1 MAKPDSMRSLKIVRG
16 EIDASDRTTSLL
28 FPNRDQGPWLP
39 FERFAETI
47 TTSRTK
53 LERHPHRGEEV
64 LLYVLDGEIEHVDGS
79 GHRETLGAG
88 SLAFLTSH
96 EEMSHELATV
106 KGKRARWLSIVV
118 RIPWHTDPPPTKIQ
132 IKGVGDPTQAAD
144 GTIQTPV
151 VGPLARAD
159 SFSGFQ
165 LLDLEFAKDGTAF
178 FRIGR
183 DHRAA
188 AYVLT
193 GSGKIE
199 GSRMEPGSGVL
210 MENLPGLAIGGTPGF
225 RVALA
230 SVPVPTE
237 HADDDSERARKRVK

>member
-1 MAKPDSMRSLKIVRG
+1 MAKPDSTRNLKIVTG

-53 LERHPHRGEEV
+53 MERHPHRGEEV
-64 LLYVLDGEIEHVDGS
+64 LIYVLDGEIEHVDGA
-79 GHRETLGAG
+79 GHRDTLSPG
-88 SLAFLTSH
+88 SLALLTAH
-96 EEMSHELATV
+96 EEIAHELATV
-106 KGKRARWLSIVV
+106 KGKRARWLSIVI
-118 RIPWHTDPPPTKIQ
+118 RLPWHTEPPPTEVQ
-132 IKGVGDPTQAAD
+132 IKGAGDAVPAAD

-159 SFSGFQ
+159 SFSGLQ
-165 LLDLEFAKDGTAF
+165 LMDLEFAKDGTAF

-183 DHRAA
+183 DHRAV
-188 AYVLT
+188 AYVLA
-193 GSGKIE
+193 GSGKLE
-199 GSRMEPGSGVL
+199 GSLVEPGAGVL
-210 MENLPGLAIGGTPGF
+210 MENLAGFAIGGSPGF

-230 SVPVPTE
+230 SVPVPRE
-237 HADDDSERARKRVK
+237 HAEEAPGPGRKRVK